1 MRTLI
6 AALAF
11 SAVAGWAA
19 SAAQAASPAT
29 ISSLAGPWA
38 ASLVGSTACG
48 LSTLY
53 TKFTLN
59 SAGTGEATTTYHTA
73 SCGDT
78 TSTFPFSVTALNAAG
93 AGTAHLSC
101 GSDCGWD
108 FQIQVL
114 PGNKLFSLVDV
125 SPGNPH
131 NYLEGTAIYQ

>member
-1 MRTLI
+1 MKILTPSLVLSALLGL
-6 AALAF
+6 AAAP
-11 SAVAGWAA
+11 
-19 SAAQAASPAT
+19 AQAASPAT
-29 ISSLAGPWA
+29 IASLAGPWA
-38 ASLVGSTACG
+38 ATLVGSTACG

-53 TKFTLN
+53 SKFTLN
-59 SAGTGEATTTYHTA
+59 SSGTGEATTTYHTA

-125 SPGNPH
+125 NPENPH